1 MPLVCNCVQKMDL
14 GDYTMVKERGMRN
27 YGGTKITRGLDTHN
41 MDLRMG
47 PTLKFF
53 QTVSGSTEIF
63 HGYNIGMD

>member
-1 MPLVCNCVQKMDL
+1 MDL
-14 GDYTMVKERGMRN
+14 GDHTMFKERGTRN
-27 YGGTKITRGLDTHN
+27 DEGGMKIARGLDIGI

-63 HGYNIGMD
+63 HGQTIGMP

>member
-1 MPLVCNCVQKMDL
+1 MDV
-14 GDYTMVKERGMRN
+14 GDYTMVKERGTRN
-27 YGGTKITRGLDTHN
+27 DGGGTEIVRGLDTDN

-63 HGYNIGMD
+63 HG